1 MLEHVLDNKEVLL
14 NYDIVDLSDTIF
26 KRDDY
31 ESMVFNIYKVPE
43 SMKMR
48 IDLVSIAAYGTD
60 KYADL
65 LMKYNNISNPF
76 TLNTDDILFI
86 PTLDTI
92 ENELKPVTTKSSSM
106 AEKIR
111 NYHKYID
118 KNKLPVNIG
127 SENNDKTIKKSEYK
141 EANMAPVNQNGI
153 TMRNGRIYFGENA
166 DCECAIDGDTIGN
179 FLVSKIEN
187 AL

>member
-1 MLEHVLDNKEVLL
+1 MLEFVLDNKEFFAT
-14 NYDIVDLSDTIF
+14 NDIVDLGESIF
-26 KRDDY
+26 KREDTDN
-31 ESMVFNIYKVPE
+31 MVFNVYKVPE

-76 TLNTDDILFI
+76 TLNADDILFI
-86 PTLDTI
+86 PTMDTI
-92 ENELKPVTTKSSSM
+92 ENELKPTVSKSASN

-118 KNKLPVNIG
+118 KNKLPGNIG
-127 SENNDKTIKKSEYK
+127 SENNNKTIKKSEYK
-141 EANMAPVNQNGI
+141 EANMAPINQNGI
-153 TMRNGRIYFGENA
+153 TMRNGRIYFGENS
-166 DCECAIDGDTIGN
+166 DCECAIDGVIASD

>member
-1 MLEHVLDNKEVLL
+1 MLEHVLDNKEVLI
-14 NYDIVDLSDTIF
+14 NDAIVDLAESIF
-26 KRDDY
+26 KQDDSD
-31 ESMVFNIYKVPE
+31 SMVFNVYKVPE

-86 PTLDTI
+86 PTMDTI
-92 ENELKPVTTKSSSM
+92 ENELKPIVTKSASN

-118 KNKLPVNIG
+118 KNKLPGNIG

-166 DCECAIDGDTIGN
+166 DCECAIDGDTISN